1 MAAGL
6 RLDLLGE
13 LTALS
18 QAPIWIKGRLLR
30 SEGRRG
36 REALKGRK
44 KVRDGRVR
52 KMRRE
57 ALGRVKGGE
66 EEKARKGQ
74 KRREKMET
82 WNGRRGGQESG
93 GEKAICPPISRLI
106 DGLVRMSV
114 MLSVCVQDYCKSNQ
128 PISSGPPVGRTD

>member
-93 GEKAICPPISRLI
+93 GGKAICPSISRLI
-106 DGLVRMSV
+106 DALVRMSV

-128 PISSGPPVGRTD
+128 PISFGPPIGRTD

>member
-93 GEKAICPPISRLI
+93 GGKAICPSISRLI
-106 DGLVRMSV
+106 DALFVC
-114 MLSVCVQDYCKSNQ
+114 LSCCLFVCRITAKV
-128 PISSGPPVGRTD
+128 ISRFHLAHQVGRTD